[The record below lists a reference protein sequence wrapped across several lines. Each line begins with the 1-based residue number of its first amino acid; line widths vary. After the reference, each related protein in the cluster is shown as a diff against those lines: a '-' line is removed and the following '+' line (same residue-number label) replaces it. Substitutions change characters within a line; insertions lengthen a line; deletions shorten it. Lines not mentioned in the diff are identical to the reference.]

1 MGIHVCQSQR
11 LELLLQTLLAQ
22 ISQAECHPLQ
32 VLKQQHFVVPSKAIE
47 QWLEQQIS
55 QHQGISANQ
64 LYHQRIQTFQWY
76 AYQQVLDN
84 KDQVRQANIPRL
96 VMQWRIYEALKPY
109 IEPEQL
115 SVSAEHPLYSIVQRI
130 YDSAA
135 HLSQALQQ
143 QLKKQNMLY
152 WVAEQV
158 SRVFSHYM
166 I

>member
-64 LYHQRIQTFQWY
+64 LYHQRIPTFQWY
-76 AYQQVLDN
+76 A
-84 KDQVRQANIPRL
+84 
-96 VMQWRIYEALKPY
+96 
-109 IEPEQL
+109 
-115 SVSAEHPLYSIVQRI
+115 
-130 YDSAA
+130 
-135 HLSQALQQ
+135 
-143 QLKKQNMLY
+143 
-152 WVAEQV
+152 
-158 SRVFSHYM
+158 
-166 I
+166 